1 MMPPLTIALAI
12 VALFIVAIFL
22 TYGTGFHRGHISG
35 FHEGMDVARDDIKAL
50 KADFRHWHTL
60 EDTPR
65 FNCRILVRE
74 QLPNDPTPEYT
85 LCSFP
90 DSLQWEN
97 FCAIYRIHHGDIDV
111 TWYDI
116 RRIET
121 IE

>member
-60 EDTPR
+60 KDTPR
-65 FNCRILVRE
+65 FPCELIIREVTDDNTIPRYRMHSFADSHQWDIYCRFV
-74 QLPNDPTPEYT
+74 
-85 LCSFP
+85 FP
-90 DSLQWEN
+90 SSY
-97 FCAIYRIHHGDIDV
+97 I

-116 RRIET
+116 RRIDITE
-121 IE
+121 